1 MKNFKLN
8 KIFFLI
14 ISINLLLSCGYQP
27 ILKKDS
33 GIDAEYLTNL
43 SLSLLSISSRKYNWP
58 LVSSILKNLNEE
70 FTIIDKRLSQNIC
83 GINFCNPIGLAAG
96 FDKNGN
102 AANIWKD
109 FGFGFA
115 ELGTVTK
122 FAQDGN
128 PKPRLF
134 RLAEE
139 EAALNRMGF
148 NNNGAENLV
157 KNFLDQGIEFKNNR
171 ENICLGINFGK
182 SKITSLSQAKDD
194 YLTSLKLLI
203 PYCDYAA
210 INVSSPNT
218 EGLRKL
224 QDPILLKE
232 LLREIKNLPNCPPLF
247 VKIAPDLS
255 LKDIEDICQL
265 IIEENIDGIIATNTS
280 IDRLGL
286 ENRKIRQTGLLL
298 SQENGGLS
306 GRPLQKKANQI
317 IKHIHN
323 IDKKIILIGVG
334 GIDSPE
340 SAWER
345 ICSGASLIQLYTGW
359 IYKGPQLVP
368 DILEGILKQLNNHQ
382 LSSIKDA
389 IGSDLK
395 WVE

>member
-1 MKNFKLN
+1 MIEQKGLFNNIYKKLVT
-8 KIFFLI
+8 
-14 ISINLLLSCGYQP
+14 P
-27 ILKKDS
+27 ILKKDT
-33 GIDAEYLTNL
+33 GIDAESLTNF
-43 SLSLLSISSRKYNWP
+43 SLNLLTFSSNNRNWP
-58 LVSSILKNLNEE
+58 LISRIIKNLNKE
-70 FTIIDKRLSQNIC
+70 FCVVDKRLNQTIC
-83 GINFCNPIGLAAG
+83 GIDFCNPVGLAAG

-115 ELGTVTK
+115 EIGTVTK
-122 FAQDGN
+122 FAQSGN

-134 RLAEE
+134 RLAKE

-157 KNFLDQGIEFKNNR
+157 KNFLKQNIALTKNRKNN
-171 ENICLGINFGK
+171 CLGINFGK
-182 SKITSLSQAKDD
+182 SKITSLVNATED

-232 LLREIKNLPNCPPLF
+232 LLREVKNLDNCPPLF

-255 LKDIEDICQL
+255 YRDIEDICHL
-265 IIEENIDGIIATNTS
+265 IIDENIDGIIATNTS
-280 IDRLGL
+280 LDRLGL
-286 ENRKIRQTGLLL
+286 EQRKIQQTGLSLTE
-298 SQENGGLS
+298 ENGGLS
-306 GRPLQKKANQI
+306 GRPLQLKANKI
-317 IKHIHN
+317 IQHIHN
-323 IDKKIILIGVG
+323 IDNNINLIGVG

-340 SAWER
+340 SAWAR
-345 ICSGASLIQLYTGW
+345 ICSGASLVQIYTGW

-368 DILEGILKQLNNHQ
+368 NILNGIIKQLNNHQ
-382 LSSIKDA
+382 LSNISEA
-389 IGSDLK
+389 IGSNLE
-395 WVE
+395 WIE